1 MTVEIAFGGS
11 ETATNDPEAACD
23 NLLEVLL
30 LIALNMEVFYG
41 FLLFLLLLLHIP
53 G

>member
-1 MTVEIAFGGS
+1 MNVEVSFGGPKVVS
-11 ETATNDPEAACD
+11 NDLEDACD

-30 LIALNMEVFYG
+30 LIALNLEVSYV
-41 FLLFLLLLLHIP
+41 LLLLLLLLLHIL